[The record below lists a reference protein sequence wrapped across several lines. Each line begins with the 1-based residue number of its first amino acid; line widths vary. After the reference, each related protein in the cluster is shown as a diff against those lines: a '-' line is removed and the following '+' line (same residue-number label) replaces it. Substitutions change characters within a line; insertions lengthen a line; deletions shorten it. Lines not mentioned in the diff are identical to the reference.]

1 MVVSLP
7 LRLMFEIVVEHPEEK
22 MEQINECIAAL
33 RKAAPDIDIMQD
45 EPMSRHTTFAIGGPA
60 DLFVQPKTRKE
71 LAETLGVFRERGIP
85 FLLLGNGSNM
95 LVADAG
101 IRGAVV
107 CTTELDEVRVGN
119 DCTMTA
125 EAGALLGRV
134 ARRAQRA
141 GLTGAEFAGGIPGS
155 VGGAVFMNAGAYD
168 GQMAGIV
175 ESTEYLDGNGE
186 LHTLTGEEHHFGYR
200 RSVFRAHPDWTVV
213 RSTLRLQQGDSA
225 AILDKMNDF
234 AQRRR
239 DKQPLNFPSAG
250 STFKRPE
257 GHFAG
262 RLIEDAGLKGVS
274 VGAAQVSEKH
284 AGFLIN
290 RGGATCD
297 DMLRLIELVQQRV
310 REQFGV
316 QLECEVRIIR

>member
-1 MVVSLP
+1 MD
-7 LRLMFEIVVEHPEEK
+7 
-22 MEQINECIAAL
+22 QISTCIAAL
-33 RKAAPDIDIMQD
+33 REAAPDIDIMQN

-60 DLFVQPKTRKE
+60 DLFVQPKTPRE
-71 LAETLGVFRERGIP
+71 LAGTLGVLRARGIP

-107 CTTELDEVRVGN
+107 CTTELDEVRIGE

-141 GLTGAEFAGGIPGS
+141 GLTGVEFAGGIPGS
-155 VGGAVFMNAGAYD
+155 LGGAVFMNAGAYD

-175 ESTEYLDGNGE
+175 EQTEYLDETGA
-186 LHTLTGEEHHFGYR
+186 LHTLTGEAHGFGYR
-200 RSVFRAHPDWTVV
+200 RSVFRDHPDWTVV
-213 RSTLRLQQGDSA
+213 RSTLRLRQGDAA
-225 AILDKMNDF
+225 AILDRMNDL

-239 DKQPLNFPSAG
+239 EKQPLNFPSAG

-310 REQFGV
+310 QEKFGV
-316 QLECEVRIIR
+316 KLECEVRIIR

>member
-1 MVVSLP
+1 M
-7 LRLMFEIVVEHPEEK
+7 EH
-22 MEQINECIAAL
+22 INECIAAL
-33 RKAAPDIDIMQD
+33 RAAAPDIDILKD
-45 EPMSRHTTFAIGGPA
+45 EPMRRHTTFAIGGPA
-60 DLFVQPKTRKE
+60 DLFIQPKTRRE
-71 LAETLGVFRERGIP
+71 LAGALAQHAERGIP

-107 CTTELDEVRVGN
+107 CTTELDEVRIGE
-119 DCTMTA
+119 DGYTLTA

-141 GLTGAEFAGGIPGS
+141 GLTGVEFAGGIPGS

-168 GQMAGIV
+168 GQMAGVV
-175 ESTEYLDGNGE
+175 EQTEYLDEAGE
-186 LHTLTGEEHHFGYR
+186 THTLTGEEHGFAYR
-200 RSVFRAHPDWTVV
+200 GSVFRAHPDWTVV
-213 RSTLRLQQGDSA
+213 RSTLRLQPGDPA

-257 GHFAG
+257 GYFAG

>member
-1 MVVSLP
+1 MD
-7 LRLMFEIVVEHPEEK
+7 H
-22 MEQINECIAAL
+22 INECIAAL
-33 RKAAPDIDIMQD
+33 REAAPEIDILLN
-45 EPMSRHTTFAIGGPA
+45 EPMRRHTTFAIGGPA
-60 DLFVQPKTRKE
+60 DLFVQPKTRRE
-71 LAETLGVFRERGIP
+71 LAETLRVFRERGVP

-107 CTTELDEVRVGN
+107 CTSELDDVRVG
-119 DCTMTA
+119 DDGTLVA

-141 GLTGAEFAGGIPGS
+141 GLTGVEFAGGIPGS
-155 VGGAVFMNAGAYD
+155 LGGAVFMNAGAYD
-168 GQMAGIV
+168 GQMAGVV
-175 ESTEYLDGNGE
+175 EKTEYLDENGM
-186 LHTLTGEEHHFGYR
+186 LHTLTGDEHSFGYR
-200 RSVFRAHPDWTVV
+200 RSVFRDHPDWTVV
-213 RSTLRLQQGDSA
+213 RSTLRLQPGDPA
-225 AILDKMNDF
+225 AILDYMNDL

-239 DKQPLNFPSAG
+239 EKQPLNFPSAG
-250 STFKRPE
+250 STFKRPA
-257 GHFAG
+257 GYFAG
-262 RLIEDAGLKGVS
+262 KLIEDAGLKGAS
-274 VGAAQVSEKH
+274 VGGAQVSEKH

-310 REQFGV
+310 KEKFGV

>member
-1 MVVSLP
+1 M
-7 LRLMFEIVVEHPEEK
+7 EK
-22 MEQINECIAAL
+22 INACMAAL
-33 RKAAPDIDIMQD
+33 RDAVPEIEIVAQ

-60 DLFVQPKTRKE
+60 DLFVVPKTTE
-71 LAETLGVFRERGIP
+71 QLAGALKVIRSCGIP
-85 FLLLGNGSNM
+85 LLLLGNGSNM
-95 LVADAG
+95 LVSDAG
-101 IRGAVV
+101 YRGAVI
-107 CTTELDEVRVGN
+107 CTTEMDDVR
-119 DCTMTA
+119 A
-125 EAGALLGRV
+125 EENGTLVAQAGALLGRV

-141 GLTGAEFAGGIPGS
+141 GLTGAEFSGGIPGS

-168 GQMAGIV
+168 GQMSGIV
-175 ESTEYLDGNGE
+175 ETTEYLDGEGN
-186 LHTLTGEEHHFGYR
+186 LHTLTGEEHCFGYR
-200 RSVFRAHPDWTVV
+200 SSAFRTHSDWTVV
-213 RSTLRLQQGDSA
+213 CTTMRLQPGDPA

-257 GHFAG
+257 GYFAG

-297 DMLRLIELVQQRV
+297 EMLRLIELVQQRV
-310 REQFGV
+310 HEKFGV
-316 QLECEVRIIR
+316 DLECEVRIVR

>member
-1 MVVSLP
+1 M
-7 LRLMFEIVVEHPEEK
+7 EHIK
-22 MEQINECIAAL
+22 DCIAAL
-33 RKAAPDIDIMQD
+33 REAAPEIDIAENELMR
-45 EPMSRHTTFAIGGPA
+45 RHTTFAIGGPA
-60 DLFVQPKTRKE
+60 DLFVQPKTRRE
-71 LAETLGVFRERGIP
+71 LTAALAVLRERNIP

-107 CTTELDEVRVGN
+107 CTSELDEVRVN
-119 DCTMTA
+119 EDNTVSA
-125 EAGALLGRV
+125 E
-134 ARRAQRA
+134 
-141 GLTGAEFAGGIPGS
+141 
-155 VGGAVFMNAGAYD
+155 AGAYD
-168 GQMAGIV
+168 GTMAGIV
-175 ESTEYLDGNGE
+175 QETEFVDGEGNIC
-186 LHTLTGEEHHFGYR
+186 TLKGDEHGFDYR
-200 RSVFRAHPDWTVV
+200 TSVFRKHPDWTVL
-213 RSTLRLQQGDSA
+213 RSTMQLQNGDSA

-250 STFKRPE
+250 STFKRPV

-262 RLIEDAGLKGVS
+262 QLIEQAGLKGTS

-297 DMLRLIELVQQRV
+297 DMLRLIELVQNRV

-316 QLECEVRIIR
+316 ELECEVRIVK

>member
-1 MVVSLP
+1 M
-7 LRLMFEIVVEHPEEK
+7 EH
-22 MEQINECIAAL
+22 INECIAAL
-33 RKAAPDIDIMQD
+33 RAAAPDIDILKD
-45 EPMSRHTTFAIGGPA
+45 EPMRRHTTFAIGGPA
-60 DLFVQPKTRKE
+60 DLFIQPKTRRE
-71 LAETLGVFRERGIP
+71 LAGALSVLRERGIP

-107 CTTELDEVRVGN
+107 CTTELDEVRIGE
-119 DCTMTA
+119 DGYTLTA

-141 GLTGAEFAGGIPGS
+141 GLTGVEFAGGIPGS

-168 GQMAGIV
+168 GQMAGVV
-175 ESTEYLDGNGE
+175 EQTEYLDEAGE
-186 LHTLTGEEHHFGYR
+186 THTLTGEEHGFAYR
-200 RSVFRAHPDWTVV
+200 GSVFRAHPDWTVV
-213 RSTLRLQQGDSA
+213 RSTLRLQPGDPA

-257 GHFAG
+257 GYFAG

-316 QLECEVRIIR
+316 QLDCEVRIIR

>member
-1 MVVSLP
+1 M
-7 LRLMFEIVVEHPEEK
+7 EK
-22 MEQINECIAAL
+22 INHCMTAL
-33 RKAAPDIDIMQD
+33 REAVPEIEVVAN

-60 DLFVQPKTRKE
+60 DLFISPKTTE
-71 LAETLGVFRERGIP
+71 QLAGALGAIRRCGVP
-85 FLLLGNGSNM
+85 FLVLGNGSNM

-101 IRGAVV
+101 YRGAVI
-107 CTTELDEVRVGN
+107 CTTEMDDVRAGEDGTLV
-119 DCTMTA
+119 A
-125 EAGALLGRV
+125 QAGALLGRV

-141 GLTGAEFAGGIPGS
+141 GLTGAEFSGGIPGS

-175 ESTEYLDGNGE
+175 EKTEYLDGEGN
-186 LHTLTGEEHHFGYR
+186 LCTLTGEEHCFGYR
-200 RSVFRAHPDWTVV
+200 SSAFRAHPDWTVV
-213 RSTLRLQQGDSA
+213 RTTMRLQPGDPA

-239 DKQPLNFPSAG
+239 DKQPLNYPSAG

-257 GHFAG
+257 GYFAG

-297 DMLRLIELVQQRV
+297 EMLRLIELVQQRV
-310 REQFGV
+310 REKFGV
-316 QLECEVRIIR
+316 ELECEVRIVR

>member
-1 MVVSLP
+1 
-7 LRLMFEIVVEHPEEK
+7 
-22 MEQINECIAAL
+22 MEQIKNCIAAL
-33 RKAAPDIDIMQD
+33 REAAPEIEIKEN
-45 EPMSRHTTFAIGGPA
+45 EPMRRHTTFAIGGPA
-60 DLFVQPKTRKE
+60 DLFVMPKTRKE
-71 LAETLGVFRERGIP
+71 LLGTLDVFREQNIP

-107 CTTELDEVRVGN
+107 CTTDLDEVRVHDDN
-119 DCTMTA
+119 TVTA
-125 EAGALLGRV
+125 EAGALLSRI
-134 ARRAQRA
+134 ARRAQRS
-141 GLTGAEFAGGIPGS
+141 GLAGAEFAGGIPGS
-155 VGGAVFMNAGAYD
+155 LGGAVYMNVGAYD

-175 ESTEYLDGNGE
+175 QETEFVDGEGNLRTLRGGE
-186 LHTLTGEEHHFGYR
+186 HGFGYR
-200 RSVFRAHPDWTVV
+200 TSVFRQHPDWTVLC
-213 RSTLRLQQGDSA
+213 STMLLQAGDSA

-262 RLIEDAGLKGVS
+262 QLIEQAGLKGVS

-297 DMLRLIELVQQRV
+297 DMLRLIELVQDKV

-316 QLECEVRIIR
+316 ELECEVRIVK

>member
-1 MVVSLP
+1 
-7 LRLMFEIVVEHPEEK
+7 
-22 MEQINECIAAL
+22 MENSNVCMEAL
-33 RKAAPDIDIMQD
+33 RAAVPEIEILSN

-60 DLFVQPKTRKE
+60 DLFVIPKTLE
-71 LAETLGVFRERGIP
+71 QLAGTLKVLRNCGVP
-85 FLLLGNGSNM
+85 LLVLGNGSNM
-95 LVADAG
+95 LVSDAG
-101 IRGAVV
+101 YRGAVI
-107 CTTELDEVRVGN
+107 CTTEMDDVRTGD
-119 DCTMTA
+119 DCTLVA
-125 EAGALLGRV
+125 QAGALLARV

-141 GLTGAEFAGGIPGS
+141 GLTGAEFSGGIPGS

-175 ESTEYLDGNGE
+175 EKTEYLDGEGN
-186 LHTLTGEEHHFGYR
+186 LHTLTGEEHCFGYR
-200 RSVFRAHPDWTVV
+200 NSAFRAHPDWTVV
-213 RSTLRLQQGDSA
+213 RTTMRLQPGDPA

-239 DKQPLNFPSAG
+239 NKQPLNFPSAG

-257 GHFAG
+257 GYFAG

-297 DMLRLIELVQQRV
+297 EMLRLIELVQQRV
-310 REQFGV
+310 RERFGV
-316 QLECEVRIIR
+316 DLECEVRIVR

>member
-1 MVVSLP
+1 MD
-7 LRLMFEIVVEHPEEK
+7 
-22 MEQINECIAAL
+22 QIKACMAAL
-33 RKAAPDIDIMQD
+33 REAAPAIDILEN

-60 DLFVQPKTRKE
+60 DLFVQPKTADE
-71 LAETLGVFRERGIP
+71 LTAALHALRQCGVTP
-85 FLLLGNGSNM
+85 LLLGNGSNM
-95 LVADAG
+95 LVSDAG
-101 IRGAVV
+101 VRGAVV
-107 CTTELDEVRVGN
+107 CTTELDEVRVGE
-119 DCTMTA
+119 DGGMMA

-175 ESTEYLDGNGE
+175 EKTEYLDGEGA
-186 LHTLTGEEHHFGYR
+186 LHTLTGGEHGFCYR
-200 RSVFRAHPDWTVV
+200 RSVFRDHPDWTVV
-213 RSTLRLQQGDSA
+213 RTWMRLQPGDPA
-225 AILDKMNDF
+225 EILNRMNDL

-262 RLIEDAGLKGVS
+262 QLIEQAGLKGTS
-274 VGAAQVSEKH
+274 VGGAQVSEKH

-290 RGGATCD
+290 RGGATCE

-316 QLECEVRIIR
+316 ELECEVRIIR

>member
-1 MVVSLP
+1 MD
-7 LRLMFEIVVEHPEEK
+7 
-22 MEQINECIAAL
+22 QIKACMAAL
-33 RKAAPDIDIMQD
+33 REAAPAIDILEN

-60 DLFVQPKTRKE
+60 DLFVQPKTADE
-71 LAETLGVFRERGIP
+71 LTAALHALRQCGVTP
-85 FLLLGNGSNM
+85 LLLGNGSNM
-95 LVADAG
+95 LVSDAG
-101 IRGAVV
+101 VRGAVV
-107 CTTELDEVRVGN
+107 CTTELDEVRVGE
-119 DCTMTA
+119 DGGMMA

-175 ESTEYLDGNGE
+175 EKTEYLDGEGA
-186 LHTLTGEEHHFGYR
+186 LHTLTGGEHGFGYR
-200 RSVFRAHPDWTVV
+200 RSVFRDHPDWTVV
-213 RSTLRLQQGDSA
+213 RTWMRLQPGDPA
-225 AILDKMNDF
+225 EILNRMNDL

-262 RLIEDAGLKGVS
+262 QLIEQAGLKGTS
-274 VGAAQVSEKH
+274 VGGAQVSEKH

-290 RGGATCD
+290 RGGATCE

-316 QLECEVRIIR
+316 ELECEVRIIR

>member
-1 MVVSLP
+1 M
-7 LRLMFEIVVEHPEEK
+7 EH
-22 MEQINECIAAL
+22 INECIAAL
-33 RKAAPDIDIMQD
+33 RAAAPDIDILKD
-45 EPMSRHTTFAIGGPA
+45 EPMRRHTTFAIGGPA
-60 DLFVQPKTRKE
+60 DLFIQPKTRRE
-71 LAETLGVFRERGIP
+71 LAGALSVLRERGIP

-95 LVADAG
+95 LV
-101 IRGAVV
+101 
-107 CTTELDEVRVGN
+107 
-119 DCTMTA
+119 
-125 EAGALLGRV
+125 
-134 ARRAQRA
+134 
-141 GLTGAEFAGGIPGS
+141 TGAEFAGGIPGS
-155 VGGAVFMNAGAYD
+155 VGGAVFLNAGADD
-168 GQMAGIV
+168 GQMAGVV
-175 ESTEYLDGNGE
+175 EQTEYLDEAGE
-186 LHTLTGEEHHFGYR
+186 THTLTGEEHGFAYR
-200 RSVFRAHPDWTVV
+200 GSVFRAHPDWTVV
-213 RSTLRLQQGDSA
+213 RSILRLQPGDPA

-257 GHFAG
+257 GYFAG